1 MNFSSMEY
9 FDVLAQERSFTKAA
23 ERLHMTQQSLSSH
36 IAGMEKELGCQ
47 LIVRHIPL
55 ELTYAGKVLLSHARK
70 FQKAHEDMLREFC
83 DISQNQKGVLRIG
96 TAATRGQLLLPET
109 VSLYHR
115 IYPHIRI
122 DLTEAANDALYQG
135 LLKGTLDLAIGKFS
149 KSLPEIAIKEFYCE
163 ELVLCIDAGL
173 FSRTYGTK
181 SSDYKARF
189 LVGDFAGLKD
199 LPFVLGGMDDVD
211 GRLGLE
217 FLKESGIDSPVI
229 MARSHNVG
237 TLLKLSVAGDGA
249 CFCPKNIVRATLSKK
264 PKDTVLVF
272 PLGNKAVYPIHFGYK
287 KRSYQWKA
295 IETFIKCAQ
304 KTQHRLEKK

>member
-55 ELTYAGKVLLSHARK
+55 ELTYAGEVLLGHARK

-96 TAATRGQLLLPET
+96 TAATRGQILLPEAI
-109 VSLYHR
+109 SAYHG
-115 IYPHIRI
+115 IYPNIRI
-122 DLTEAANDALYQG
+122 DLTEAANDVLYQK

-149 KSLPEIAIKEFYCE
+149 KSLSGIVIKEFYRE
-163 ELVLCIDAGL
+163 ELVLLINAEL
-173 FSRTYGTK
+173 FAKTYGTE
-181 SSDYKARF
+181 SDYYKTRF
-189 LVGDFAGLKD
+189 HAGDFTGLKD
-199 LPFVLGGMDDVD
+199 LPFVLGGPDDVD

-217 FLKESGIDSPVI
+217 FLKEFNTASPI
-229 MARSHNVG
+229 ITTKSHNVG
-237 TLLKLSVAGDGA
+237 TLLKLAIAGDGA
-249 CFCPKNIVRATLSKK
+249 CFCPKNIIRANLSEKQ
-264 PKDTVLVF
+264 KDTVLVF
-272 PLGNKAVYPIHFGYK
+272 PLGGKATYPIHFGYK
-287 KRSYQWKA
+287 ERSYQWKA
-295 IETFIKCAQ
+295 IETFIKYA
-304 KTQHRLEKK
+304 KKVTEP